1 MTHPETTAEDEY
13 VPSDAE
19 LRRLLAQ
26 AKAAGDE
33 PLRRMLAAYVTLRRV
48 TADVITYLETRD
60 GVSQVARIPLLAQAR
75 RLATGS
81 RPERGGRPAPHPG
94 APTP

>member
-1 MTHPETTAEDEY
+1 MTDRERTDEAEY

-33 PLRRMLAAYVTLRRV
+33 PLRRMIVSYLSLRRV
-48 TADVITYLETRD
+48 TADVVAYLETRD
-60 GVSQVARIPLLAQAR
+60 GAGQVARIPLLAQAK
-75 RLATGS
+75 RLATGT
-81 RPERGGRPAPHPG
+81 RTGADGGRRTPASPPQ
-94 APTP
+94 

>member
-1 MTHPETTAEDEY
+1 MTGTDTKTDDEY

-33 PLRRMLAAYVTLRRV
+33 PLRRMLASYLALRRV
-48 TADVITYLETRD
+48 TADVIAYLETRD
-60 GVSQVARIPLLAQAR
+60 GVSQVARIALLAQAK

-81 RPERGGRPAPHPG
+81 RS
-94 APTP
+94 

>member
-1 MTHPETTAEDEY
+1 MTNPEPIDEDAY

-33 PLRRMLAAYVTLRRV
+33 PLRRILGAYITLRRV
-48 TADVITYLETRD
+48 TGDVVAYLETRD
-60 GVSQVARIPLLAQAR
+60 GAGQVARIPLLAQAK

-81 RPERGGRPAPHPG
+81 R
-94 APTP
+94 T

>member
-1 MTHPETTAEDEY
+1 MTDADSEY
-13 VPSDAE
+13 VPGDAE

-33 PLRRMLAAYVTLRRV
+33 PLRRMLGAYLALRRV
-48 TADVITYLETRD
+48 TADVVAYLETRD
-60 GVSQVARIPLLAQAR
+60 GAGQVARIPILAQAK

-81 RPERGGRPAPHPG
+81 RS
-94 APTP
+94 